1 MPTSYW
7 PRHFR
12 MNRHATFGLSFLLA
26 LYLLVNCVSL
36 ATVGYVFPDYH
47 FGIGTSQLP
56 HAIVATLF
64 AAALIPLFVLA
75 RFSLGYFVGLS
86 LYGMVAG
93 YIWISYFSD
102 LSYEHGQA
110 RLSASVS
117 LLMFLLPALFVS
129 VSIKPKTAISPGAMG
144 RLLVAM
150 LICAA
155 IVVLWNAYYG
165 VTFVGTREAANLRG
179 NFVRPAILRYV
190 TGSMVGAV
198 LPFVFAYAALQ
209 GRYYLAGCSILLLAS
224 FYPILLT
231 KTVLFAPAWLTFLF
245 IMFRSFDSRVAAVL
259 ALLFP
264 LTAGLVTYAVASSFY
279 PAVAGYILEV
289 VNLRM
294 FAIPSSAMDHY
305 SDFFAVNPVTNFC
318 QLSILRA
325 TTGCAYGELGTVF
338 SDHYHLGNFNGSLFA
353 TEGIA
358 SVGPVWAPVSA
369 LVCGLLFSFANGLSE
384 RLPAPLVAVSSGLI
398 VLAILNV
405 PLSTAALSNGL
416 LALFLLWFFTPDKIV
431 AIGGRNDN

>member
-1 MPTSYW
+1 
-7 PRHFR
+7 
-12 MNRHATFGLSFLLA
+12 MNRHATFGLAFVLA
-26 LYLLVNCVSL
+26 LNLLVNCVSL
-36 ATVGYVFPDYH
+36 ATVGYLFPDYH
-47 FGIGTSQLP
+47 FGIGRSQLSN
-56 HAIVATLF
+56 AVVATLF
-64 AAALIPLFVLA
+64 AAGLIPLFVLA
-75 RFSLGYFVGLS
+75 RFSFGYLVGLS

-93 YIWISYFSD
+93 FIWISYFSD
-102 LSYEHGQA
+102 LSYDHAQA

-117 LLMFLLPALFVS
+117 LLMFLLPALFISVPMKKTS
-129 VSIKPKTAISPGAMG
+129 VSPGTMD
-144 RLLVAM
+144 RLLAAM
-150 LICAA
+150 ILCAI
-155 IVVLWNAYYG
+155 IVIVWNAYYG
-165 VTFVGTREAANLRG
+165 VAFVGTREAADLRG
-179 NFVRPAILRYV
+179 YFVRPAILRYV

-209 GRYYLAGCSILLLAS
+209 GRYYLAGFSIFLLAL

-231 KTVLFAPAWLTFLF
+231 KTVLFAPVWLTFLF
-245 IMFRSFDSRVAAVL
+245 LMFRMFDSRVAAVL
-259 ALLFP
+259 TLLFP
-264 LTAGLVTYAVASSFY
+264 LTVGLVTYAIASSYY

-305 SDFFAVNPVTNFC
+305 SEFFAANPVTSFC

-325 TTGCAYGELGTVF
+325 TMGCAYGELGTVF
-338 SDHYHLGNFNGSLFA
+338 SDQYHLGNFNGSLFA

>member
-1 MPTSYW
+1 MD
-7 PRHFR
+7 
-12 MNRHATFGLSFLLA
+12 RHATFVLSVLLA

-36 ATVGYVFPDYH
+36 ATVGYLFPDYH
-47 FGIGTSQLP
+47 FGFETSQLSN
-56 HAIVATLF
+56 AIVASLF
-64 AAALIPLFVLA
+64 AAGLIPLFVLA

-93 YIWISYFSD
+93 FIWISYFSG
-102 LSYEHGQA
+102 LSYDHAQA

-129 VSIKPKTAISPGAMG
+129 VPMKPKTAVSPRTMD
-144 RLLVAM
+144 RLLVSM
-150 LICAA
+150 LICA
-155 IVVLWNAYYG
+155 IVVVVWNAYYG
-165 VTFVGTREAANLRG
+165 VAFVGTGEAANLRG
-179 NFVRPAILRYV
+179 YFVRPAILRYV

-198 LPFVFAYAALQ
+198 LPFVFAYTALH
-209 GRYYLAGCSILLLAS
+209 GRYYLAGFSILLLAS

-245 IMFRSFDSRVAAVL
+245 FMFRSFDSRVAAVL
-259 ALLFP
+259 TLLVP
-264 LTAGLVTYAVASSFY
+264 LTAGLVTYAVASSYY

-305 SDFFAVNPVTNFC
+305 SDFFAAKPVTNFC

-338 SDHYHLGNFNGSLFA
+338 SDHYHLGNFNASLFA

-369 LVCGLLFSFANGLSE
+369 LVCGLLFSLANGLSE
-384 RLPAPLVAVSSGLI
+384 RLPAPLVAVSSGLV

-416 LALFLLWFFTPDKIV
+416 LVLFLLWLLAPDETA
-431 AIGGRNDN
+431 AIGGRHGD